1 MNNKLKEQQAFVD
14 KIFIFSKIKFQRMY
28 NNQQM
33 NNVQQL
39 ANEQYTIQ

>member
-28 NNQQM
+28 I
-33 NNVQQL
+33 VQQL
-39 ANEQYTIQ
+39 ANEQCATISK